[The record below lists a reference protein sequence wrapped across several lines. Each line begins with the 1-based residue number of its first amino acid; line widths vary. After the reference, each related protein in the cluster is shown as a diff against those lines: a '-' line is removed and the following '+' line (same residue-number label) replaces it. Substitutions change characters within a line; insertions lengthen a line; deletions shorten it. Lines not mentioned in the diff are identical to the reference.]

1 MGCRPSADPRS
12 RLACPVHETGTNEQ
26 TTIVDTVCAERQGA
40 EVRIGTPARKHG
52 MGDADIWHAVRT
64 AIRKIDMDDDLTMLI
79 GPARDG
85 APLEIGVL
93 DLNGEDP
100 VVIHAF
106 MRCGCVPSFT
116 RLSARVMS

>member
-52 MGDADIWHAVRT
+52 VGDADIWPAVRT

-93 DLNGEDP
+93 DLNGEDL

-116 RLSARVMS
+116 RLSARVKS